1 MKTFVFFTCCGLE
14 DPCGLG
20 RNFPFAKY
28 LVRQGFA
35 VKFLALHPDIQSVK
49 ERKQSISGVEVH
61 FVGQMHVIK
70 RGDRKYDF
78 NKAHL
83 LWISLSSSLKMAW
96 AGFWT
101 KSDILYCFQP
111 QPINGFAVLL
121 VKFLTGRTFFLDCQ
135 DYEADV
141 NRLTPFQKWLFTLFE
156 DKWLPRAA
164 RRISY
169 HTEFL
174 KERYLRLGYPPEKF
188 IYVPNGVDVQRF
200 AAPDEQIVAQL
211 RQKYKLQNKKVVL
224 YFGSLSLKSGHNVD
238 LLLEAFVIV
247 KEQIPESVLLLVG
260 GGENIDDLKAM
271 VDPAVKQDVIFTG
284 RVQPPEIV
292 NYVSLA
298 QVSVDPLKDTP
309 ANRGRSPLKNFESMA
324 VGVPVITSD
333 IGDRKRVIETDRAGL
348 LVKLGDARDL
358 ARRIVTVLGDESL
371 ARRMSTECRRIIQKY
386 FWHTIIDEF
395 VKKIPELKT

>member
-1 MKTFVFFTCCGLE
+1 M
-14 DPCGLG
+14 
-20 RNFPFAKY
+20 
-28 LVRQGFA
+28 RQGF
-35 VKFLALHPDIQSVK
+35 VIKFLALHPDIQSVK
-49 ERKQSISGVEVH
+49 ERKQSIAGVEVH
-61 FVGQMHVIK
+61 FVGQMHVVK

-78 NKAHL
+78 NKIYL

-96 AGFWT
+96 AGLWT

-121 VKFLTGRTFFLDCQ
+121 VKFLTGCTLFLDCQ

-141 NRLTPFQKWLFTLFE
+141 NRLTPFQKWVFMLFE

-164 RRISY
+164 KRISY

-174 KERYLRLGYPPEKF
+174 KERYRRLGYPPEKF
-188 IYVPNGVDVQRF
+188 IYVPNGVDAQRF
-200 AAPDEQIVAQL
+200 AGTNEQIVTQL
-211 RQKYKLQNKKVVL
+211 RQKYKLPHRKVVL

-247 KEQIPESVLLLVG
+247 KKQIPESVLLLVG

-271 VDPAVKQDVIFTG
+271 VDPAIKEDVIFAG
-284 RVQPPEIV
+284 KVHPAEIA

-309 ANRGRSPLKNFESMA
+309 ANQGRSPLKIFESMA
-324 VGVPVITSD
+324 VGVPVITAN
-333 IGDRKRVIETDRAGL
+333 IGDRRKVIETDRAGL
-348 LVKLGDARDL
+348 LVKLGDALDL
-358 ARRIVTVLGDESL
+358 ARGIVTILRDETL
-371 ARRMSTECRRIIQKY
+371 AKQMSAECRRIIQKY
-386 FWHTIIDEF
+386 FWHTIIAEF
-395 VKKIPELKT
+395 VKEIPELKT